1 MTEKLS
7 DALAFY
13 ADDANWRQNGPLDP
27 NSANFT
33 GGPARAALAA
43 APQPT
48 PADREALVEVIDAA
62 MDGRNLVDGEP
73 WGAEVIADALL
84 ARGLRLPNNAQ
95 PTIDDLLGVIAARR
109 AQA

>member
-13 ADDANWRQNGPLDP
+13 TDDANWRQNGPLDP

-43 APQPT
+43 PQPA
-48 PADREALVEVIDAA
+48 PEEGLGGAQDGA
-62 MDGRNLVDGEP
+62 M
-73 WGAEVIADALL
+73 
-84 ARGLRLPNNAQ
+84 
-95 PTIDDLLGVIAARR
+95 LGVIAARR